1 MGSPVTVQTRFGTL
15 SVGLRTNHTARGK
28 HAHVGSGRN
37 MPGTQGKYLST
48 LKLCDIVSHAN
59 GAALRRAVARPKQPL
74 VHPGLLSAAP
84 LALPK

>member
-1 MGSPVTVQTRFGTL
+1 MGSPVTVQTLFGTL

-59 GAALRRAVARPKQPL
+59 VAHNRNRP
-74 VHPGLLSAAP
+74 ARTA
-84 LALPK
+84 

>member
-1 MGSPVTVQTRFGTL
+1 
-15 SVGLRTNHTARGK
+15 VGLRTNHTARGK

-59 GAALRRAVARPKQPL
+59 MSFTGRAPSNFNERNTLYRAGRWK
-74 VHPGLLSAAP
+74 LS
-84 LALPK
+84 